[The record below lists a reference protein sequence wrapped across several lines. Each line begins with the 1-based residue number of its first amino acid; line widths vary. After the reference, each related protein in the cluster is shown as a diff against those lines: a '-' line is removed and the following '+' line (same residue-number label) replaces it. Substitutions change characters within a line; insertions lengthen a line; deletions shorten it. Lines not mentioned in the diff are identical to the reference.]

1 MIGLESLRWS
11 LTLVFAVA
19 TGFHLVRLLR
29 GDAPEEAF
37 HVVMGAAMIA
47 MIWPWGGA
55 VPATLWITGFAFSTG
70 WFASRAVRPAR
81 DRTAPILFA
90 SGTAAMVWMSAAP
103 HPHPHLHHAAPSSV
117 NWVDAALGG
126 YLVAAAL
133 WWLVRGMR
141 LDAAT
146 PAELTP
152 HWPAVCHALMSAGM
166 GLSLLAIG

>member
-29 GDAPEEAF
+29 GSAPEEAL
-37 HVVMGAAMIA
+37 HLAMGVAMIV

-55 VPATLWITGFAFSTG
+55 VPPALWTTGFAFSTG
-70 WFASRAVRPAR
+70 WFASRAVRPAAG
-81 DRTAPILFA
+81 RTAPLLFA
-90 SGTAAMVWMSAAP
+90 GGTAAMVWMSAAP
-103 HPHPHLHHAAPSSV
+103 HHQHHHGTTATATWV
-117 NWVDAALGG
+117 NAALGG
-126 YLVAAAL
+126 FLVAASG

-141 LDAAT
+141 LGATT

-152 HWPAVCHALMSAGM
+152 HWPAVCHGLMSAGM
-166 GLSLLAIG
+166 GLSLLAMG